1 MFTTAITRQRRLLA
15 ALLFPAAIAACD
27 AGSAVRPDA
36 ARTTAGARALVAP
49 LRDVTLGSCSNLA
62 VSLPERVSAHLY
74 AIGTQNYMWTGSAWL
89 FVGPEADL
97 FADAGGHGKVGIHY
111 AGPTW
116 LSNSGSGVV
125 GIVAD
130 RCTPDANAIPWLLL
144 SAVSSRGPG
153 LFEGTTHIQR
163 VNTVGGLMPS
173 TPGTTYGEKVKVP
186 YTAEY
191 VFYR

>member
-15 ALLFPAAIAACD
+15 ALLFPAVIAACD
-27 AGSAVRPDA
+27 AGSAVRPDD
-36 ARTTAGARALVAP
+36 ARTTAGARAMAAT

-191 VFYR
+191 IFYR

>member
-1 MFTTAITRQRRLLA
+1 MFTRPLFRQLRLLA
-15 ALLFPAAIAACD
+15 AALCPLVSVACD
-27 AGSAVRPDA
+27 AGGAVRPNA
-36 ARTTAGARALVAP
+36 ARPAAALSQSELA
-49 LRDVTLGSCSNLA
+49 RDVELGSCSNLA
-62 VSLPERVSAHLY
+62 VARPERISAHLY
-74 AIGTQNYMWTGSAWL
+74 AVGTQNYMWTGSAWL
-89 FVGPEADL
+89 FIGPEAEL
-97 FADAGGHGKVGIHY
+97 FADANGHGKVAIHY

-153 LFEGTTHIQR
+153 IFEGTTHIQR
-163 VNTVGGLMPS
+163 VNTVGGLTPT
-173 TPGTTYGEKVKVP
+173 TPGTTYGDKVKVP

-191 VFYR
+191 IFYR

>member
-1 MFTTAITRQRRLLA
+1 MFTRAPFRQLRLLA
-15 ALLFPAAIAACD
+15 ALLFPVAIVACD
-27 AGSAVRPDA
+27 AGGAVRPTA
-36 ARTTAGARALVAP
+36 ARSAAPASSLTASARSVE
-49 LRDVTLGSCSNLA
+49 LGSCSNLA
-62 VSLPERVSAHLY
+62 VALPERVSAHLY

-89 FVGPEADL
+89 FIGPEAEL
-97 FADAGGHGKVGIHY
+97 FADAGGNGKVGIHY

-130 RCTPDANAIPWLLL
+130 RCTPDVTAIPWLLL

-153 LFEGTTHIQR
+153 IFEGTTHIQR
-163 VNTVGGLMPS
+163 LNTVGGLMPS
-173 TPGTTYGEKVKVP
+173 TLGTTYGEKVRVP

>member
-1 MFTTAITRQRRLLA
+1 MFRSPIFSQLRLLV
-15 ALLFPAAIAACD
+15 ALLSPVAIVGCD
-27 AGSAVRPDA
+27 AGGAVRPTA
-36 ARTTAGARALVAP
+36 AATAAAVALSESPRAV
-49 LRDVTLGSCSNLA
+49 DLGSCSNLA
-62 VSLPERVSAHLY
+62 VALPERVSAHLY

-89 FVGPEADL
+89 FIGPEAEL
-97 FADAGGHGKVGIHY
+97 YADAGGRGKVGIHY

-116 LSNSGSGVV
+116 VSNSGSGVV

-153 LFEGTTHIQR
+153 LFEGTTHILR
-163 VNTVGGLMPS
+163 VNTVGGLTPT
-173 TPGTTYGEKVKVP
+173 TPGTAYGDQVKVP

-191 VFYR
+191 IFYR